1 MPVSGVYLSR
11 FGHLAQC
18 HVIGLPKRDAKPQ
31 IFWISGR
38 RSLALSWR
46 GIPLSSR
53 MNIKTLRFITTP
65 SWYRFQR
72 LVRVFACSA
81 TRFRPS
87 SRSTGLSPDGMN
99 SCVAFLQLNCR
110 ELGAGLMSRHLGSG
124 SRTHGHLCGR
134 VERSP
139 FPPRMVVSKYFRW
152 MAVDRFGRETQWSS
166 TSSAAF
172 AKWTVSLYS
181 VDVTIKLRKP
191 LEWQILG

>member
-31 IFWISGR
+31 IFWISG
-38 RSLALSWR
+38 
-46 GIPLSSR
+46 
-53 MNIKTLRFITTP
+53 
-65 SWYRFQR
+65 
-72 LVRVFACSA
+72 
-81 TRFRPS
+81 
-87 SRSTGLSPDGMN
+87 
-99 SCVAFLQLNCR
+99 
-110 ELGAGLMSRHLGSG
+110 SG

-139 FPPRMVVSKYFRW
+139 FPPRMVVSKYLRW